1 MQLSNLRNKQ
11 EMHMAHIHNSYI
23 SIPGSLLKADHVIY
37 NVYVDMTA
45 AWRSPELGWAEKIS
59 GWNFKWNISQAKHN
73 LNKTY

>member
-45 AWRSPELGWAEKIS
+45 A
-59 GWNFKWNISQAKHN
+59 
-73 LNKTY
+73 